1 VEISS
6 EIIPGDKKSVDLITI
21 SWRVIEMPPEIDY
34 EKCIACGD
42 CRERCS
48 EDVFFSQDSAG
59 EQGELR
65 PRVTYPEACYH
76 CYLCASGCPVG
87 AIAIRTPLVMHVP
100 YK

>member
-1 VEISS
+1 M
-6 EIIPGDKKSVDLITI
+6 SVVFVTVCLKLITDHCLF
-21 SWRVIEMPPEIDY
+21 WGIEMPPEIDY

-48 EDVFFSQDSAG
+48 EDVFFDRDSEG
-59 EQGELR
+59 GQGETKPL
-65 PRVTYPEACYH
+65 VTYPEACYH
-76 CYLCASGCPVG
+76 CHLCADGCPVG